1 MNTHLIDHSK
11 NIQMAGLDGMDKKCV
26 FLLAPPFVVYEGNC
40 MSPCV

>member
-1 MNTHLIDHSK
+1 MYTHLIDHSI

-26 FLLAPPFVVYEGNC
+26 SLPAPPFVVYEGNS